1 MIKTL
6 RIGKKETDDYTRE
19 EYNKLIAEDGMIDIN
34 DQEKEVVKEKVK
46 AFALKNSI
54 IEFNAMI

>member
-19 EYNKLIAEDGMIDIN
+19 EYNKPIDEDGMIDIN
-34 DQEKEVVKEKVK
+34 EQKKEVVKEEVKV
-46 AFALKNSI
+46 FA
-54 IEFNAMI
+54 

>member
-1 MIKTL
+1 L

-34 DQEKEVVKEKVK
+34 DQKKEVVKEKVK